1 MKGLILKD
9 LYLLKSYG
17 KQYILIFGAMFIYA
31 MIMRSAS
38 FAVIYFVLMG
48 STAVLSSMSM
58 DEAVSFHK
66 FALTMPISLSTI
78 IRSKYILFLI
88 TIGVGIIVGLLI
100 KLFLFLV
107 PFGMEDSFGREG
119 FAATI
124 TVFVLSNSISM
135 PAMFKLGVE
144 KARYINI
151 CAMLA
156 VAGLLV
162 LSVAMGEKTGFSVNK
177 IEEIFSANV
186 FVVLCTV
193 LSITSLAIS
202 YLVTVKIAKNKEW

>member
-1 MKGLILKD
+1 MKGLI
-9 LYLLKSYG
+9 
-17 KQYILIFGAMFIYA
+17 
-31 MIMRSAS
+31 
-38 FAVIYFVLMG
+38 IYFVLMG

-193 LSITSLAIS
+193 LSIISLAIS

>member
-48 STAVLSSMSM
+48 STAVLSSISM

-193 LSITSLAIS
+193 LSIISLAIS

>member
-1 MKGLILKD
+1 MVYKNN
-9 LYLLKSYG
+9 YS
-17 KQYILIFGAMFIYA
+17 
-31 MIMRSAS
+31 
-38 FAVIYFVLMG
+38 
-48 STAVLSSMSM
+48 
-58 DEAVSFHK
+58 
-66 FALTMPISLSTI
+66 
-78 IRSKYILFLI
+78 
-88 TIGVGIIVGLLI
+88 
-100 KLFLFLV
+100 
-107 PFGMEDSFGREG
+107 GREG

-193 LSITSLAIS
+193 LSIISLAIS

>member
-17 KQYILIFGAMFIYA
+17 KQYILIFGAMVMYA
-31 MIMRSAS
+31 IIMRSAS

-66 FALTMPISLSTI
+66 YALTMPVSLSTI

-107 PFGMEDSFGREG
+107 PFGMRDSFGREG
-119 FAATI
+119 FAVTI
-124 TVFVLSNSISM
+124 TVFVLSNAISM

-156 VAGLLV
+156 VAGLV
-162 LSVAMGEKTGFSVNK
+162 IISVTMGEKTGFSINK
-177 IEEIFSANV
+177 IEEIFSANEL
-186 FVVLCTV
+186 VVLCTV
-193 LSITSLAIS
+193 LSIISLAIS
-202 YLVTVKIAKNKEW
+202 YLVTVKTTKNKEW

>member
-193 LSITSLAIS
+193 LSIISLAIS

>member
-162 LSVAMGEKTGFSVNK
+162 LSVADRKSV
-177 IEEIFSANV
+177 V
-186 FVVLCTV
+186 
-193 LSITSLAIS
+193 
-202 YLVTVKIAKNKEW
+202 